1 MYIHSSRGLGC
12 VVSGTWRVRGD
23 NFVAFL
29 NWGGGPNCINNVQY
43 IIIHLLTIHN
53 TEPVVRA
60 YFTVNSE
67 YFNVNSLLFL
77 SIIKYM

>member
-12 VVSGTWRVRGD
+12 VVSGTWRVRG
-23 NFVAFL
+23 AFL
-29 NWGGGPNCINNVQY
+29 NWGGGGLIVSIHVQY